1 MLIST
6 RKAREVELSGVEVT
20 AELGYRKMAG
30 MMGSVPDRAETAVAG
45 RNKKRAPATLLG
57 DSLKIY
63 PTRSAGQSFQV
74 ALKLKDAGYYHVQVT
89 DASGKIVW
97 QQVAGITAQDQQV
110 QVGTDPRW
118 AAGLYYIRIYNNKTR
133 LIRKVVS

>member
-1 MLIST
+1 L
-6 RKAREVELSGVEVT
+6 L
-20 AELGYRKMAG
+20 
-30 MMGSVPDRAETAVAG
+30 AETKAG
-45 RNKKRAPATLLG
+45 LATLLG

-63 PTRSAGQSFQV
+63 PNPVQRGQSFQV

-97 QQVAGITAQDQQV
+97 QQVAGITARDQQV

-133 LIRKVVS
+133 LIRKSSFIVQ